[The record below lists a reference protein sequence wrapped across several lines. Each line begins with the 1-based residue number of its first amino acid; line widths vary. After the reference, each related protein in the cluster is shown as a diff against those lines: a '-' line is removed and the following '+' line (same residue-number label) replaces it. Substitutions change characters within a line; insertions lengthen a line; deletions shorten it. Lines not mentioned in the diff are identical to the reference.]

1 MRQFSRKAMIA
12 GAFGALL
19 MGVVLGGCSSLSTDH
34 VDCNVVKLQSQS
46 GRSDAEIASAL
57 GASVNDVAKC
67 HGPEKSGNSETGGEP
82 SPY

>member
-19 MGVVLGGCSSLSTDH
+19 MGGVLGGCSSLSSDH
-34 VDCNVVKLQSQS
+34 VDCNVVKLQTES
-46 GRSDAEIASAL
+46 GRSDADIASAL
-57 GASVNDVAKC
+57 GASVNDVARC
-67 HGPEKSGNSETGGEP
+67 HGPETSGNKESGAQP